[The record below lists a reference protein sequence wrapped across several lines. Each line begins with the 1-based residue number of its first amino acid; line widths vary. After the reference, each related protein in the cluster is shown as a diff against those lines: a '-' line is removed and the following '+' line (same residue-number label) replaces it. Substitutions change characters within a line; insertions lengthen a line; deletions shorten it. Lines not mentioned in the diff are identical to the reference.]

1 MRKTLGECR
10 SNSRG
15 KGRGAER
22 EETQKEKIQRG
33 KQLVLILD
41 LGTYWY
47 MYVLYN
53 NELHTNETYS
63 YKVDN
68 ICHCAILENAVY
80 FYQ

>member
-1 MRKTLGECR
+1 MKTLGECR

-15 KGRGAER
+15 KGRAEER
-22 EETQKEKIQRG
+22 GETQKEKIQRG
-33 KQLVLILD
+33 KQLALILD
-41 LGTYWY
+41 LGTY

-53 NELHTNETYS
+53 NELHIIETYL

-68 ICHCAILENAVY
+68 ICHYAILENVIY